1 MAKEQSSKQKPAPS
15 KAKKGLVIDR
25 RRNRTN
31 PHQVYNTATSN
42 GKWEHVGG
50 GVLIRFGSAAHGP
63 HSNPI
68 RLEGGKFRSVSYQ
81 KETPAEQDK
90 VWAKVGVEI
99 PLPPPS
105 AAGLTVSE

>member
-15 KAKKGLVIDR
+15 KAKKGVVIER
-25 RRNRTN
+25 RRNRTD
-31 PHQVYNTATSN
+31 PHQVYNTATSD
-42 GKWEHVGG
+42 GKWENVGN
-50 GVLIRFGSAAHGP
+50 GVLVRKGAGAHG
-63 HSNPI
+63 SRSSPI
-68 RLEGGKFRSVSYQ
+68 RLEGGGFRSVSY
-81 KETPAEQDK
+81 ETRKPSEEQ

>member
-15 KAKKGLVIDR
+15 KAKKGVVIER
-25 RRNRTN
+25 RRNRTD
-31 PHQVYNTATSN
+31 PHQVYNTAASN
-42 GKWEHVGG
+42 GKWEHVGN
-50 GVLIRFGSAAHGP
+50 GVLIRFGSSAHGP

-68 RLEGGKFRSVSYQ
+68 RLEGGGFRSVSYQ
-81 KETPAEQDK
+81 TRKPSEEQ
-90 VWAKVGVEI
+90 VWEKVGI